1 MTTPKR
7 RPAAAKKETASR
19 TPAIVGGVVAAL
31 VLAMVGWW
39 WLGRDD
45 RLSTTLELQQKL
57 LADELAGRQQRLA
70 VDRIIR
76 NVDTMDREQVQELRE
91 SLTDAWTQ
99 IEQQSID
106 EFFAA
111 PAAEKP
117 ALLDRDLE
125 RRELIRELRF
135 ALGNNSWGRRPK
147 PKKDRKPESAP
158 QTQAGQTVTPEEKE
172 LAKLRRDLAKKY
184 RAALEQRAK
193 ERGLT
198 LKM

>member
-1 MTTPKR
+1 MTTRKSR
-7 RPAAAKKETASR
+7 AAVAKKETASQ
-19 TPAIVGGVVAAL
+19 TPAIVGGIVAVC
-31 VLAMVGWW
+31 VLALAGWW

-70 VDRIIR
+70 VDSIIR

-91 SLTDAWTQ
+91 SLADAWKQ

-106 EFFAA
+106 AFFAA

-125 RRELIRELRF
+125 RRELIRELRI

-147 PKKDRKPESAP
+147 PKKDRKPEPAP
-158 QTQAGQTVTPEEKE
+158 EAQAGQPVTPEEKE

-184 RAALEQRAK
+184 REALEQRAK

-198 LKM
+198 LRM